1 MQNIVFDNLLVMAII
16 KALGNILTAA
26 VPSVVTYIIGKK
38 LVKNRRLQKRLDI
51 ALTDLKFLLMVEQF
65 HCREHTITA
74 GKSNKLTIRNCVK
87 QESDCVWSGKNTLSR
102 IERSISS
109 EFDSKIIQMDKLVR
123 PARMKSRY

>member
-102 IERSISS
+102 SISS